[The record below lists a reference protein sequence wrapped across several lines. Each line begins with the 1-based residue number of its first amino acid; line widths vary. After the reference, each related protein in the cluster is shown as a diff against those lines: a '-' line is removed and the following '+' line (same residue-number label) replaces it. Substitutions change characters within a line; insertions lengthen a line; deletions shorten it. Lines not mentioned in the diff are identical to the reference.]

1 MQTAQ
6 DSRINA
12 RLTGEDAR
20 RFKQLRAVTKQS
32 ASEVIREAV
41 KLYHEK
47 MVKPKKTPY
56 EILLESGFIGGGEG
70 PEDLST
76 HYKKYM
82 AEDLAKK
89 WRLDEQPED
98 RKP

>member
-1 MQTAQ
+1 MSTAI

-56 EILLESGFIGGGEG
+56 EILLESGLIGSFEG
-70 PEDLST
+70 PEDLSVN
-76 HYKKYM
+76 YKKYM

-89 WRLDEQPED
+89 WRLDEPASS
-98 RKP
+98 KK